1 MSSVPAQSLT
11 SAVCDST
18 MTQSSRKLVLIMGLV
33 LFYLVLVLEVDPG
46 GSSKIDK
53 NRTQLCQARNCA
65 LEIYFFLIILNHI
78 LFVGNHFGM
87 FSKICPS
94 GTGMQ
99 KIKSL
104 ILFNFSRQFFSI
116 LSFIMFESVTKL
128 CP

>member
-1 MSSVPAQSLT
+1 MFPVPAQSLT

-53 NRTQLCQARNCA
+53 NRTQLCQAPNCA

-78 LFVGNHFGM
+78 LFAANNFDM
-87 FSKICPS
+87 FTMICPLEPRRS
-94 GTGMQ
+94 EDQ
-99 KIKSL
+99 ELDI
-104 ILFNFSRQFFSI
+104 I
-116 LSFIMFESVTKL
+116 
-128 CP
+128 